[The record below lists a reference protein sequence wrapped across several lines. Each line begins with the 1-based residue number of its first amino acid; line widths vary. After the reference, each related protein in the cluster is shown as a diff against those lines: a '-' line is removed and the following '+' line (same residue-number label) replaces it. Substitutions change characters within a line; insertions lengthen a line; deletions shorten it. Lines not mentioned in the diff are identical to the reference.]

1 MFKPFEY
8 TLFLQSGR
16 DRLYLSCSHPTPNQI
31 YEQTTFHFT
40 NYSSIVLGQK
50 HVYNSHPTNYP
61 TRPLILVYM
70 NVEEILTED
79 NGNLDRFIHRITLQI
94 KIHFLD

>member
-1 MFKPFEY
+1 MYKPFEY

-16 DRLYLSCSHPTPNQI
+16 DRLYLSCSHTTPNQI